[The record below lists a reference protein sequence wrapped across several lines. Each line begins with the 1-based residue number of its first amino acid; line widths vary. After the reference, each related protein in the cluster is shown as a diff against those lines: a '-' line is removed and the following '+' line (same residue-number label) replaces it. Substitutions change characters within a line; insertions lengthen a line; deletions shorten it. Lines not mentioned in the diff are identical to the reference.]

1 MADEKTKADL
11 ILQRLESLE
20 TDLKTK
26 SKKEE
31 TVDKDFCPECQSK
44 DFKMQL
50 LERDH
55 AQALKEKDD
64 QVNRLTETLEQMKQG
79 HTHFVPQEYESCPNC
94 GPELRKYVRSKV
106 SQAIAGITASREEA
120 AKIAKAAGL
129 DLMPDKI
136 ILGPEI
142 TRRLRR

>member
-1 MADEKTKADL
+1 
-11 ILQRLESLE
+11 LESLE
-20 TDLKTK
+20 TGLKTK

-64 QVNRLTETLEQMKQG
+64 QINQLTEALEQMKQG
-79 HTHFVPQEYESCPNC
+79 HTHFTPELYEKCPEC
-94 GPELRKYVRSKV
+94 GPALQKYVESKAN
-106 SQAIAGITASREEA
+106 QAIAGITASREEA
-120 AKIAKAAGL
+120 ARIAKAAGL
-129 DLMPDKI
+129 ELMPDQI
-136 ILGPEI
+136 VIGPNLAKK
-142 TRRLRR
+142 LRR

>member
-20 TDLKTK
+20 TGLKTK

-55 AQALKEKDD
+55 AQASKEKDD
-64 QVNRLTETLEQMKQG
+64 QINRLTEALEQMKQG
-79 HTHFVPQEYESCPNC
+79 HTHFTPEEYENCPNC
-94 GPELRKYVRSKV
+94 GPALQKYVKSKAD
-106 SQAIAGITASREEA
+106 QAIAGIIANKEEA

-129 DLMPDKI
+129 ELMPDKI
-136 ILGPEI
+136 ILGPGI
-142 TRRLRR
+142 TKRLRK